1 MRALLSMPSP
11 RQCSRQRGWRG
22 CHIGSFGIIRKSEKI
37 QQNSSPWSPWTGIP
51 NSVHVFVKVCAA
63 FRVGMMG
70 AAATC
75 TGGMI
80 GGIGS
85 GTCNWGVA
93 VRGASGLFFGSTGRP
108 DSSCCFGAITH
119 GVRPRAHPRDECST
133 LLAVPCATK
142 DGPWSGRQQGRRERG
157 NFAAWCFCG
166 FAAAPEAG
174 QVRCHHHGTPTVLC
188 RRL

>member
-1 MRALLSMPSP
+1 MKVRKNLVAHQLFSCGSMRALLSMPSP

-85 GTCNWGVA
+85 GTCNWGQK
-93 VRGASGLFFGSTGRP
+93 
-108 DSSCCFGAITH
+108 
-119 GVRPRAHPRDECST
+119 GVRNIAVMNIFDDEGFWCGRTRLILGVYCTYRADGAAAGFILALFNFYGESSRGGGA
-133 LLAVPCATK
+133 LAV
-142 DGPWSGRQQGRRERG
+142 S
-157 NFAAWCFCG
+157 
-166 FAAAPEAG
+166 AAPVANQPVYFKPG
-174 QVRCHHHGTPTVLC
+174 SLR
-188 RRL
+188 